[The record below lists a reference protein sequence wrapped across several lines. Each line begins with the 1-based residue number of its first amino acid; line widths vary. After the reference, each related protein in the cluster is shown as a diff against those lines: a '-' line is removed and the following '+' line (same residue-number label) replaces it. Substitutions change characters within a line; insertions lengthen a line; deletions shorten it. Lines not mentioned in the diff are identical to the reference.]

1 MTEGQSREQGITLT
15 GSRTKP
21 SPAVCAAPCAISD
34 LYRKIDTKDVIM
46 LSTGHHEMATTPP
59 IRAILSNSGRVMNI
73 TEALRMMADC
83 G

>member
-1 MTEGQSREQGITLT
+1 MTLT

-34 LYRKIDTKDVIM
+34 LYQKMDTKDVIM
-46 LSTGHHEMATTPP
+46 LSTEHKMAIKPP
-59 IRAILSNSGRVMNI
+59 IRAILSNSGRVMSV